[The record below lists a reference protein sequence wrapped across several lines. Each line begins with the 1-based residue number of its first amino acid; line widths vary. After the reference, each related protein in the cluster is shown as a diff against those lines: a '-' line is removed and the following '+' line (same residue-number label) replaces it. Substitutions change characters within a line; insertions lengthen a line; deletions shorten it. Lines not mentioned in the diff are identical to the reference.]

1 MNAAERIA
9 EYSHIPIE
17 PTDEG
22 HDAPAVWPT
31 DGRIEVTDLVGTYA
45 PDLPPV
51 LKGLTFSVNSH
62 EKIGIVGRT
71 GAGKTSLTM
80 ALFRLLEAQSGT
92 IRIDGVDLSKIKLHH
107 IRSRLAIIPQD
118 PVLFSGTL
126 RSNLDPSN
134 RYTSAELFRF
144 LRLVH
149 VVPDI
154 FTDLSSP
161 ISQGGLNLSQGQR
174 QLICFARALV
184 RRPKVLVLDEA
195 TSAVDSATDSLI
207 QQSIREETDGST
219 LLVVAHRLR
228 TVADFDRILVLRD
241 GEVAEYDTPRNLW
254 NRGEREGIF
263 RGMCEDSRDVDT
275 LRELCLG
282 TQSRDARVFK

>member
-80 ALFRLLEAQSGT
+80 ALSRLLEAQSGT
-92 IRIDGVDLSKIKLHH
+92 IRIDGVDLSEIKLHH

-126 RSNLDPSN
+126 RSNLDLSN

-144 LRLVH
+144 LELVH

>member
-92 IRIDGVDLSKIKLHH
+92 IRIDGVDLSEIKLHH

-144 LRLVH
+144 LELVH

-161 ISQGGLNLSQGQR
+161 ISRGGLNLSQGQR

-184 RRPKVLVLDEA
+184 RRPKVLVLDEV

-207 QQSIREETDGST
+207 QQSIRERTDGST

-282 TQSRDARVFK
+282 TQSRHARVCK

>member
-92 IRIDGVDLSKIKLHH
+92 IRIDGVDLSEIKLHH

-144 LRLVH
+144 LELVH

-161 ISQGGLNLSQGQR
+161 ISRCGLNLSQGQR

>member
-92 IRIDGVDLSKIKLHH
+92 IRIDGVDLSEIKLHH

-126 RSNLDPSN
+126 RSNLDLSN

-144 LRLVH
+144 LELVH

>member
-1 MNAAERIA
+1 MSAAERIA

-17 PTDEG
+17 PTDDG

-31 DGRIEVTDLVGTYA
+31 DGRIEVTDLVVTYA

-51 LKGLTFSVNSH
+51 LKGLTFSVNSN
-62 EKIGIVGRT
+62 ERIGIVGRT

-92 IRIDGVDLSKIKLHH
+92 IRIDGVDLSDIKLHH

-207 QQSIREETDGST
+207 QQSIRERTDGST

-263 RGMCEDSRDVDT
+263 RGMCEDSRGVDT

-282 TQSRDARVFK
+282 TQSRHAHVCK

>member
-92 IRIDGVDLSKIKLHH
+92 IRIDGVDLSEIKLHH

-126 RSNLDPSN
+126 RSNLHPSN

-195 TSAVDSATDSLI
+195 TSAVDPATDSLI
-207 QQSIREETDGST
+207 QQSIRERTDGST
-219 LLVVAHRLR
+219 LLVVSHRLR

>member
-92 IRIDGVDLSKIKLHH
+92 IRIDGVDLSEIKLHH